1 MSETPDG
8 SYAVAEDLR
17 RVLDIERLDRDLF
30 RGIHAINAQ
39 LRLSLFGGQVAAQA
53 LMAAG
58 LTVAAVESVQ
68 AAAPAVVEPAV
79 INAAQAAILEAPVA
93 QVRATVRAPLRE
105 YLRSEGSI
113 LKAIRETNDLD
124 DATAE
129 KLNAEIEK
137 FKGMFNVAEAA

>member
-1 MSETPDG
+1 VSRFQE
-8 SYAVAEDLR
+8 E
-17 RVLDIERLDRDLF
+17 
-30 RGIHAINAQ
+30 
-39 LRLSLFGGQVAAQA
+39 
-53 LMAAG
+53 
-58 LTVAAVESVQ
+58 
-68 AAAPAVVEPAV
+68 
-79 INAAQAAILEAPVA
+79 
-93 QVRATVRAPLRE
+93 LRE